1 MIVSKLKVCGSNEKY
16 MRFLKSHMQE
26 AVMRAK
32 IDGLQHCCEHIN
44 NACVG
49 NTASILCAFLEDMY
63 YCIETLC
70 KLDVANS
77 EQSCIFL

>member
-1 MIVSKLKVCGSNEKY
+1 V
-16 MRFLKSHMQE
+16 
-26 AVMRAK
+26 RAK

-44 NACVG
+44 KARVG

-70 KLDVANS
+70 ELDVENS
-77 EQSCIFL
+77 EQSCRML